1 MLLYTV
7 CNSCNRRFNVSVAQL
22 LTRTRDFEAH
32 QRKKVGFQNIYNIW
46 PLSNVLFLFVNIMTT
61 FCQPYYNQ
69 IHSQTQKVR
78 I

>member
-32 QRKKVGFQNIYNIW
+32 QRKKGRISKYLQHSAFTKHPFSIYEHHDNF
-46 PLSNVLFLFVNIMTT
+46 LSALL
-61 FCQPYYNQ
+61 
-69 IHSQTQKVR
+69 
-78 I
+78 